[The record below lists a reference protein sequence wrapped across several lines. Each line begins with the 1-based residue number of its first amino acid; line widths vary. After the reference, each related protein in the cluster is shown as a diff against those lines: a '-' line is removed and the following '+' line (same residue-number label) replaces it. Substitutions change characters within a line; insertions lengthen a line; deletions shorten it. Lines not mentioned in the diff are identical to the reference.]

1 MRLGGF
7 PNRAAQV
14 LSLLLYS
21 PGSHGGHIKWP
32 PARAELATNLTP
44 APPGPG
50 IRRARRDNATC
61 QKGTG
66 LFWSVLSWETSRFN
80 GDLLSPV
87 AWKSAALSEVCG
99 KFWTCRAHRGFA
111 IINPQVERLSI
122 CGVVDPS
129 RFCRILQKFRR
140 ISLKI
145 TVHITQNRPLPLLG
159 SGLDLTNRRWQ
170 RVLLFRSLLLMCISC
185 PQGLPRPLDRH

>member
-1 MRLGGF
+1 MASGSCGTRDKLN
-7 PNRAAQV
+7 PRAA
-14 LSLLLYS
+14 
-21 PGSHGGHIKWP
+21 
-32 PARAELATNLTP
+32 RAGNPTCSSGQRYLP
-44 APPGPG
+44 K
-50 IRRARRDNATC
+50 RDRF
-61 QKGTG
+61 
-66 LFWSVLSWETSRFN
+66 FWSVLSWETSRFN

>member
-1 MRLGGF
+1 MRGGGF
-7 PNRAAQV
+7 PDRPARC

-21 PGSHGGHIKWP
+21 PAQDGKHITCFP
-32 PARAELATNLTP
+32 LRAELATNLNSGR
-44 APPGPG
+44 AGLG
-50 IRRARRDNATC
+50 IRRARWGNVTC

-66 LFWSVLSWETSRFN
+66 LFWSVLSGETSRSS
-80 GDLLSPV
+80 GGPPSSV
-87 AWKSAALSEVCG
+87 IGKSAALSEVCG

-129 RFCRILQKFRR
+129 RFCRILPKFRR

-145 TVHITQNRPLPLLG
+145 TVHITQNRPLLLVG
-159 SGLDLTNRRWQ
+159 SGLQ
-170 RVLLFRSLLLMCISC
+170 
-185 PQGLPRPLDRH
+185 PYE